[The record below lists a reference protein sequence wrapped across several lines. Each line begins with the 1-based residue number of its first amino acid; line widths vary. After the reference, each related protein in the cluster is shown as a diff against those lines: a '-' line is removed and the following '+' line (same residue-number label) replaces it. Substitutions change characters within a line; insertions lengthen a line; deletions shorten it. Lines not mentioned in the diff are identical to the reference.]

1 MVEILILKIRKRRER
16 RYGRNGEGRLVV
28 TVKYGFKNTHRC
40 IRKSSEI
47 LRAIENV

>member
-1 MVEILILKIRKRRER
+1 MVEILILRIGKRRER
-16 RYGRNGEGRLVV
+16 RYGRNGECRLVV
-28 TVKYGFKNTHRC
+28 AVKYGFKNAHRC